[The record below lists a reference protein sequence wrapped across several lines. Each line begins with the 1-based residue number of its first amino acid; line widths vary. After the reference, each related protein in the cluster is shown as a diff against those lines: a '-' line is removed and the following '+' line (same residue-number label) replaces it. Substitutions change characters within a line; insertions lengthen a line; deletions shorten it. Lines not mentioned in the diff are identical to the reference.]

1 MFTPLRRCPTSI
13 RWRLIS
19 TKAAQSSPLAASQT
33 ARKPSIPST
42 TVILPSTYRTF
53 SSTLH
58 FSRNATATEPAIEAE
73 EEYEAKADQPAA
85 TPALITKFA
94 DLDGAGLIEPTVVR
108 TLTQKMKLETMTE
121 VQSRTLNEAL
131 KGKDVLAQAK
141 TGTGKTLAFLLPVLQ
156 NILNED
162 PTLLKKSLRKPSYG
176 QRAGDIR
183 AIIISPTRELAEQIG
198 EEARKL
204 TQDTGVVIQTAVGG
218 TQKSFHL
225 RAMQREG
232 CHILVGTPGRLK
244 DIFSD
249 RETGVSAPKLSAFV
263 MDEADRLLDAGFW
276 PEIQAIQ
283 DLLPSKQEKDRQT
296 LMFSATI
303 SQDVV
308 KLVRSVMKPDLHYVR
323 TVQENEEPT
332 HERVP
337 QRLVTVPSL
346 ENLLPTVLELC
357 QRNVDANGKDS
368 STRPFKA
375 IVYFNATAET
385 TLASS
390 IFMSIR
396 RGASTSS
403 PSGPPHTRAAAS
415 FNGTHL
421 TDTRVYEIHSR
432 LSQSQRTAAADHF
445 RHCVSGILMSS
456 DVTARGMDFPGVTH
470 VIQVGLPN
478 DREVYI
484 HRLGRTAR
492 AGQEGEGWLI
502 IPTSHLNEQRRR
514 LGRMPLV
521 RDTSLTASLVDL
533 STSVAGSGSGDDS
546 TAMTPAAHEFFTAVS
561 TAARRAVDP
570 EAATSAYMALIGTHQ
585 WMKDKE
591 SLINMMNRLA
601 KVQWGMEEPP
611 AVARGLALKMAL
623 LGIPGLNIAGGAR
636 AGNRDFGGRPKRFG
650 DAEGERERG
659 GRGGP
664 PDGGRGGSRFGADR
678 PPFSRG
684 GDRGGRPD
692 RGGGDRFPN
701 RFNDRDERGGGRFGD
716 RDDRR
721 GGRFGDR
728 DERGGGG
735 DRRGRSDD
743 RGRGRPR
750 DRDEPRYQS
759 SI

>member
-13 RWRLIS
+13 RWRIIS
-19 TKAAQSSPLAASQT
+19 SKASRASPLATSQARYPLAASID
-33 ARKPSIPST
+33 SS
-42 TVILPSTYRTF
+42 VLSSYRTF
-53 SSTLH
+53 SNT
-58 FSRNATATEPAIEAE
+58 SRFLRNDAATSPAIDAE
-73 EEYEAKADQPAA
+73 EEHEAKADGSTAA
-85 TPALITKFA
+85 PGLISKFA
-94 DLDGAGLIEPTVVR
+94 ELDGAGLIDPTVVR
-108 TLTQKMKLETMTE
+108 TITQKMKLETMTE

-156 NILNED
+156 NILQED
-162 PTLLKKSLRKPSYG
+162 PSLLKKSLRKPSYG

-225 RAMQREG
+225 RAMQRDG

-308 KLVRSVMKPDLHYVR
+308 KLVRSVMKPNLHYVR

-357 QRNVDANGKDS
+357 QRNVDANQDP

-390 IFMSIR
+390 I
-396 RGASTSS
+396 STL
-403 PSGPPHTRAAAS
+403 R
-415 FNGTHL
+415 
-421 TDTRVYEIHSR
+421 
-432 LSQSQRTAAADHF
+432 
-445 RHCVSGILMSS
+445 
-456 DVTARGMDFPGVTH
+456 
-470 VIQVGLPN
+470 
-478 DREVYI
+478 
-484 HRLGRTAR
+484 
-492 AGQEGEGWLI
+492 
-502 IPTSHLNEQRRR
+502 
-514 LGRMPLV
+514 
-521 RDTSLTASLVDL
+521 
-533 STSVAGSGSGDDS
+533 
-546 TAMTPAAHEFFTAVS
+546 
-561 TAARRAVDP
+561 
-570 EAATSAYMALIGTHQ
+570 
-585 WMKDKE
+585 
-591 SLINMMNRLA
+591 
-601 KVQWGMEEPP
+601 
-611 AVARGLALKMAL
+611 
-623 LGIPGLNIAGGAR
+623 
-636 AGNRDFGGRPKRFG
+636 
-650 DAEGERERG
+650 
-659 GRGGP
+659 
-664 PDGGRGGSRFGADR
+664 
-678 PPFSRG
+678 
-684 GDRGGRPD
+684 
-692 RGGGDRFPN
+692 
-701 RFNDRDERGGGRFGD
+701 
-716 RDDRR
+716 
-721 GGRFGDR
+721 
-728 DERGGGG
+728 
-735 DRRGRSDD
+735 
-743 RGRGRPR
+743 
-750 DRDEPRYQS
+750 
-759 SI
+759 